1 VKATTSRPRGYN
13 DADDA
18 VDECQLGYGG
28 SPAEHDRFLHH
39 CARSA
44 DLGQPAARQCGR
56 ICRADHIGCQ
66 DREQAPLG
74 RHGVRPAEG
83 HGRTAAAGR
92 FAPCWLRYPATFCRA
107 RRHRTMPTANPG
119 LSPRR
124 QAVLM
129 TQDCQHRADSAGA
142 DTMLR
147 AQPLLLRGG
156 MELIPARNGRVS
168 RSRIRIGQRHH
179 TQGSHA
185 SSS

>member
-1 VKATTSRPRGYN
+1 MGEPP
-13 DADDA
+13 
-18 VDECQLGYGG
+18 L
-28 SPAEHDRFLHH
+28 
-39 CARSA
+39 
-44 DLGQPAARQCGR
+44 
-56 ICRADHIGCQ
+56 RADS
-66 DREQAPLG
+66 
-74 RHGVRPAEG
+74 
-83 HGRTAAAGR
+83 
-92 FAPCWLRYPATFCRA
+92 APCWLRYPATFCRA
-107 RRHRTMPTANPG
+107 RRHGTMPTANPG